1 MSDPPPHVTIVIHT
15 DGALASRTYRLPRWA
30 VRAAMGGATGL
41 GVVILL
47 GMALYLPIAAA
58 AARVPGLVRAVDRL
72 ENDNRKIGELVAA
85 LDSAERRYDR
95 IRAMLGADIVPDP
108 VQLTAT
114 LPVAPALRA
123 RPAGA
128 LPVYETGLSAPGHW
142 PLEEPGY
149 VTRGQA
155 ADGPSPNTGGEAHP
169 GVDIAVPIGTP
180 VRASGGGSVLQAGV
194 DPEYGLF
201 VLLEHPGGLQSMYG
215 HLSRVAVASG
225 QAVDA
230 GTVIGLSGNTG
241 RSSAPHLHF
250 EIRRDGKPIDPR
262 TLVKEQS

>member
-1 MSDPPPHVTIVIHT
+1 VGVIV
-15 DGALASRTYRLPRWA
+15 
-30 VRAAMGGATGL
+30 
-41 GVVILL
+41 LL
-47 GMALYLPIAAA
+47 GLALYLPMAAA
-58 AARVPGLVRAVDRL
+58 AARVPGLVREVERL
-72 ENDNRKIGELVAA
+72 ENDNHKIGELVAA

-114 LPVAPALRA
+114 LPIAPALRA
-123 RPAGA
+123 RPAGTPA
-128 LPVYETGLSAPGHW
+128 AYETGLSQPSHW

-155 ADGPSPNTGGEAHP
+155 PDGPSPNTGGEAHP

-180 VRASGGGSVLQAGV
+180 VRASGGGTVLQAGV
-194 DPEYGLF
+194 DSEYGIF
-201 VLLEHPGGLQSMYG
+201 VLLDHPGGIQSMYG
-215 HLSRVAVASG
+215 HLSRTAVAPG

-230 GTVIGLSGNTG
+230 GEVIGLSGSTG

-250 EIRRDGKPIDPR
+250 EIRQDGKPIDPR
-262 TLVKEQS
+262 TMVKEQS

>member
-15 DGALASRTYRLPRWA
+15 DGAIASRTYRFPRWA
-30 VRAAMGGATGL
+30 VRTAVGGGIGMG
-41 GVVILL
+41 ILL
-47 GMALYLPIAAA
+47 LLGLALYLPITAA
-58 AARVPGLVRAVDRL
+58 AARVPGLVREVERL
-72 ENDNRKIGELVAA
+72 ENDNHKIGELVAA

-123 RPAGA
+123 RPAGTPSA
-128 LPVYETGLSAPGHW
+128 YETGLSEPSHW

-155 ADGPSPNTGGEAHP
+155 ADGPAPNTGGESHP

-194 DPEYGLF
+194 DSEYGIF

-215 HLSRVAVASG
+215 HLSRSAVASG

-230 GTVIGLSGNTG
+230 GEVIGLSGNTG

>member
-1 MSDPPPHVTIVIHT
+1 MSDTSPHVTIVIHT
-15 DGALASRTYRLPRWA
+15 DGAIASRTYRFPRWA
-30 VRAAMGGATGL
+30 VRVAAGSAVGL

-47 GMALYLPIAAA
+47 GTALYLPIAAA
-58 AARVPGLVRAVDRL
+58 AARVPGLVREVDRL
-72 ENDNRKIGELVAA
+72 ENDNHKIGELVAA

-95 IRAMLGADIVPDP
+95 IRSMLGADIVPDP

-114 LPVAPALRA
+114 LPVAPPLRA
-123 RPAGA
+123 RPVG
-128 LPVYETGLSAPGHW
+128 VSSSYEQGLSAPSHW
-142 PLEEPGY
+142 PLDEAGY

-155 ADGPSPNTGGEAHP
+155 EEGPAPNTGGEAHP

-194 DPEYGLF
+194 DQEYGIF

-215 HLSRVAVASG
+215 HLSRSAVAAG
-225 QAVDA
+225 QAIDA
-230 GTVIGLSGNTG
+230 GEVIGLSGNTG